1 MSSCKLAKLFKG
13 CRLGVVALVLAL
25 AAATPATGQPV
36 IDLTPNHWYFGGS
49 FGMTSFDTGDVADI
63 TNVEVKGDDNSVNA
77 FIGYSIG
84 NNLGIEVFYTDLGQS
99 AFDLIGELSV
109 LRDQI
114 NNLTADLTSFGLA
127 ARVFAPFSN
136 TARGFIKIGIHS
148 WENSVGFTLVDDSA
162 GTSNTTTATV
172 DGLDGFLGLGL
183 EFDVNPSMAVM
194 LGYDAY
200 FSDVSNAYLGLRF
213 NLP

>member
-1 MSSCKLAKLFKG
+1 MKIAPFAKLYKG
-13 CRLGVVALVLAL
+13 MVLGVVALVLTASH
-25 AAATPATGQPV
+25 ATAQPV

-84 NNLGIEVFYTDLGQS
+84 NNLGVEVFYTDLGQS

-109 LRDQI
+109 LRNQI

-136 TARGFIKIGIHS
+136 TARGFLKIGIHS
-148 WENSVGFTLVDDSA
+148 WESTVEFTLVDDST
-162 GTSNTTTATV
+162 GTSNATSASV